1 MNSSEAK
8 NIDIA
13 KIFTDIVVVNCYTI
27 NLVCLFMDY
36 TSLLC
41 AFHWILSSSHLYG
54 HNPKFS
60 TCNPEFST
68 F

>member
-13 KIFTDIVVVNCYTI
+13 KIFTDIVVNGYTI

-36 TSLLC
+36 TSLMCFSLD
-41 AFHWILSSSHLYG
+41 FI
-54 HNPKFS
+54 KF
-60 TCNPEFST
+60 T
-68 F
+68 FIMDITQNSALVIQNLAHFK

>member
-13 KIFTDIVVVNCYTI
+13 KIFTDIVVNGYTI

-36 TSLLC
+36 
-41 AFHWILSSSHLYG
+41 I
-54 HNPKFS
+54 
-60 TCNPEFST
+60 
-68 F
+68 